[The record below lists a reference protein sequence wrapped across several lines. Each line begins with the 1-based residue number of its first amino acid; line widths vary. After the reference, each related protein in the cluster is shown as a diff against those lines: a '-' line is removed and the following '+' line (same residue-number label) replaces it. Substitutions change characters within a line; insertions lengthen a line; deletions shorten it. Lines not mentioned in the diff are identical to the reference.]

1 MKRKVILIIVF
12 VTGFS
17 IFLFP
22 LISNWYF
29 TNMHVTITS
38 DYDEMISNMD
48 TQDLE
53 TERANAQAYN
63 EQLYGMPSL
72 LSDPF
77 ESDGTDGQ
85 SGYYNL
91 LNIGEVMGYVEIPK
105 IDIKLP
111 IYHGTS
117 DDVLSQGVGHM
128 SNTSLPVGGEGTHT
142 VLTGH
147 RGLPST
153 KMFRDLNEMMV
164 GDIFL
169 INSLDEIMAYQV
181 GEVKIVEPYETE
193 SLEISPDKDL
203 ATLITC
209 DPYMLNTHRM
219 LVIGERVPYD
229 PYGPEQA
236 GFVGDDPGS
245 GLNPYLI
252 AAIVITVILA
262 AVYYLKRR
270 KKALS
275 ALEEGGAP

>member
-1 MKRKVILIIVF
+1 MKRKVILIVIF
-12 VTGFS
+12 VAGFS

-22 LISNWYF
+22 FISNWYF

-48 TQDLE
+48 TADLE

-77 ESDGTDGQ
+77 ESDGTDGET
-85 SGYYNL
+85 GYYNL

-128 SNTSLPVGGEGTHT
+128 SNTSLPVGGVGTHT

-153 KMFRDLNEMMV
+153 KMFRELDEMME

-169 INSLDEIMAYQV
+169 INTLDEIMAYQV

-229 PYGPEQA
+229 PYGPERA
-236 GFVGDDPGS
+236 GFVPDDAGA

-252 AAIVITVILA
+252 AAIVISVILA
-262 AVYYLKRR
+262 TVYYLKRR